1 MIRSRELRVKKIP
14 DYFGFGFTTL
24 NLKTLLQKQTTCV
37 KRFLD
42 QLSVTVLES
51 MLLYI
56 LYKQKL
62 TLFGL
67 HQCIQIVSEQS

>member
-37 KRFLD
+37 QRFLD

-51 MLLYI
+51 MLLYV
-56 LYKQKL
+56 LYKQK
-62 TLFGL
+62 THFIWPASMYSN
-67 HQCIQIVSEQS
+67 CF